1 MGGNQREPH
10 CVFLAM
16 HGLMQ
21 CQKCGKCPKKLYFEG
36 GGKPKRIIDLLLL
49 LVCQTGGR
57 MWHGPLYYLEF
68 SAKFGNI

>member
-1 MGGNQREPH
+1 MWLTP
-10 CVFLAM
+10 
-16 HGLMQ
+16 
-21 CQKCGKCPKKLYFEG
+21 QKIKIDAKSAENALKNYILRG